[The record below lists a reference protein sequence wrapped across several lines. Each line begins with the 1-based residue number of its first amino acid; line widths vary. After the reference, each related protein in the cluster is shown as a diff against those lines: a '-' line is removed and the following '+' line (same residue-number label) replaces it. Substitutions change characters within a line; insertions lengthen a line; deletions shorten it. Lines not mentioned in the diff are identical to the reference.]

1 MTNPPNVKIIGNK
14 ISAAANASASITVG
28 KDHNSHMTLLSHSNA
43 KLAKSKKDEDCGDA
57 ESSSFIGITDKGK
70 RLNLIIIVSDEK
82 M

>member
-1 MTNPPNVKIIGNK
+1 
-14 ISAAANASASITVG
+14 
-28 KDHNSHMTLLSHSNA
+28 MTLLSHSNA

-82 M
+82 MWIIFSFLSVDECLKRFAQIELRDNTVVE